1 MARSEF
7 KSPTKQRIQEEKIVA
22 AKKDLGT
29 KLSCQSCGAKFYD
42 LKKKTPVCPK
52 CDTEFVAVKPR
63 TRRASIKAAAEPEK
77 APEPA
82 PAAAAEKPAN
92 DDAPKTEE
100 DAISEVEVEVEDDD
114 EEDNSLMEDT
124 SDIGG
129 DEEDVAGVIDGIDT
143 AKETKDTL
151 LEGIK
156 IP

>member
-1 MARSEF
+1 M
-7 KSPTKQRIQEEKIVA
+7 A